1 MEAFLATVT
10 KTYTSSDDFLD
21 LKTDTDFVKFYNDN
35 KDFTSKDARFLG
47 AIQFSRNTSILLE
60 NYAFPFD
67 KNNFTYPIIG
77 ETVFILVNDREYY
90 WMPYTNTQYPN
101 YREDYKTS
109 EASKERNLPQ
119 AGSDSKSKDY
129 KENKATGTP
138 NVTKPKQDSKKSK
151 YQVNEKIKFL
161 KPNEGDTILQGRV
174 GNTIRFSEFF
184 LTEDGKTS
192 SPSIFIRNKQNPEL
206 DAEPIGTLVDED
218 INKDGSSLY
227 IVSGKV
233 KVPFKETIEKEK
245 IGFKEYP
252 TSKDLAGDQLFINS
266 DRVVLSAKA
275 KEFIIFG
282 KGNTGVIT
290 DGNYSVDSEKEIY
303 LHSANKIT
311 IHSKGNNQIFLN
323 SENGKIYLGKNKGE
337 GGAGAEVQKMVLGGE
352 LVKLMGQLIDEIT
365 KQIYATPVGPT
376 ATGPTNAAAFKAI
389 KGRLNTLLSA
399 KNFLSKS

>member
-10 KTYTSSDDFLD
+10 KVFTSSEDFLD
-21 LKTDTDFVKFYNDN
+21 LKTDNDFVKFYNDN
-35 KDFTSKDARFLG
+35 KNFTNKDARFLG
-47 AIQFSRNTSILLE
+47 AIEFSRNTPILLE

-67 KNNFTYPIIG
+67 KNNVTYPIIG
-77 ETVFILVNDREYY
+77 ETIFILVNDREYY

-109 EASKERNLPQ
+109 EATKEKNLPE
-119 AGSDSKSKDY
+119 AGSDSKGKDY

-151 YQVNEKIKFL
+151 YNVNEKIKFL
-161 KPNEGDTILQGRV
+161 KPNQGDTILQGRV

-206 DAEPIGTLVDED
+206 DSKPIGTLVDED

-233 KVPFKETIEKEK
+233 KIPFKETIKKEK

-252 TSKDLAGDQLFINS
+252 TSKDFSGDQLFINS
-266 DRVVLSAKA
+266 DRILLSAKA
-275 KEFIIFG
+275 SEFIIFG

-290 DGNYSVDSEKEIY
+290 DGNYSVDAEKEIY

-337 GGAGAEVQKMVLGGE
+337 GNEGADVQKMVLGGE
-352 LVKLMGQLIDEIT
+352 LVAILKELIDAIN
-365 KQIYATPVGPT
+365 KQQYLTPSGPSGVGPT
-376 ATGPTNAAAFKAI
+376 NLSTFNQI
-389 KGRLNTLLSA
+389 KGKLNNLLSST
-399 KNFLSKS
+399 NFLSK